1 MDAGPARD
9 GTVWIA
15 EALDREEPLL
25 LTGRF
30 SGYLDRDQ
38 RLTETFED
46 LEAEDAIAWGRARAA
61 TVLIRT
67 GDSGCYFSAG
77 EHNPDP
83 QEFPAWPPAGL
94 RLERRRPRGF
104 ETLDNTEGDPA
115 VLWDVRITVDLP
127 RPADMGPFE
136 ERIRTHPAA
145 QEAQVPA
152 LGYHV
157 PSAAFLVE
165 ASTRKQAEQL
175 ANRVLEAALAPFL
188 DALPTSPAGYAI
200 SEVEVY
206 PHRSGE
212 RVRGPGVTY

>member
-1 MDAGPARD
+1 MVAADPARD

-15 EALDREEPLL
+15 EDVDREEPLL

-38 RLTETFED
+38 RLTDSFED
-46 LEAEDAIAWGRARAA
+46 LGVEDAIAWGRARAS

-77 EHNPDP
+77 EHNPDA

-94 RLERRRPRGF
+94 RLGRRGPRGF
-104 ETLDNTEGDPA
+104 EALDNTEGDPP

-127 RPADMGPFE
+127 HPADMGRFGE
-136 ERIRTHPAA
+136 SIRTHPAA
-145 QEAQVPA
+145 RGVQVPA
-152 LGYHV
+152 PGYHV

-165 ASTRKQAEQL
+165 ASTRGQAEQI
-175 ANRVLEAALAPFL
+175 ANRVLGQALAPFL
-188 DALPTSPAGYAI
+188 AALPTTPAGYVM
-200 SEVEVY
+200 SGPEVY
-206 PHRSGE
+206 PHRPGE
-212 RVRGPGVTY
+212 RVRGPG